1 MKAISKSALVLL
13 CFAVLPSLSASASPS
28 GNESRDAARQEITM
42 KNLWWFQATWML
54 PPQMGDNLFDWL
66 DKTFTN
72 GIDWYADRA
81 DSVSEK
87 DEANPFGII
96 INKGVMSGNPG

>member
-1 MKAISKSALVLL
+1 
-13 CFAVLPSLSASASPS
+13 
-28 GNESRDAARQEITM
+28 
-42 KNLWWFQATWML
+42 
-54 PPQMGDNLFDWL
+54 MGDNIFDWL